1 MMDLPNRRSR
11 RAGLGARVVVLGDES
26 SNAVLLD
33 DDILVVARD
42 HLLDLDVLMTISKQE
57 VGAVLPDPLVL
68 GQGQREALEAAAR
81 RALANELE
89 RLHPP
94 EAARNAADVLVERP
108 EQ

>member
-1 MMDLPNRRSR
+1 MFQTE
-11 RAGLGARVVVLGDES
+11 GLDPRVVVLGDES

-33 DDILVVARD
+33 DDILVVTCD

-68 GQGQREALEAAAR
+68 GQGQREALKAVAR

-89 RLHPP
+89 RLPP
-94 EAARNAADVLVERP
+94 TKVARNTADVLVERP